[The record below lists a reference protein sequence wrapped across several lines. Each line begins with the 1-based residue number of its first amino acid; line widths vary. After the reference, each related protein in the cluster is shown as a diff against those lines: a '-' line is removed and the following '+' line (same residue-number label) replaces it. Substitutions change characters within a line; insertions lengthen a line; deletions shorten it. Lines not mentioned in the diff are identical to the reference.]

1 MLNVVLCI
9 FNTKKGD
16 FRMSFKKDLTG
27 QKINFLKILAYNY
40 TTKKWVCQC
49 ECNNILEVPTAE
61 LLSNR
66 KKSCGCQKYI
76 RIKNKEGNYPRLK
89 KMYDKLLFEKEASD
103 WEGWEDFKNWSLGHM
118 WMEQLSYKKKIKG
131 KPYSKENLVFG
142 IRYNSQFLPI
152 ESAKDWKIFY
162 NSEDKEF
169 LIRFRYNNTTVKQ
182 EHIKTIPELCQLH
195 IKIYRRY
202 FHKASF
208 FE

>member
-1 MLNVVLCI
+1 MQ
-9 FNTKKGD
+9 KK
-16 FRMSFKKDLTG
+16 FKKDISGKQFSNLKVVVFNPNTG
-27 QKINFLKILAYNY
+27 
-40 TTKKWVCQC
+40 KWICQC
-49 ECNNILEVPTAE
+49 VCGNVIEVEAKNLT
-61 LLSNR
+61 SNR
-66 KKSCGCQKYI
+66 VKSCGCQKYI
-76 RIKNKEGNYPRLK
+76 RIKNKEGSYPRLLQT
-89 KMYDKLLFEKEASD
+89 YHNLQHCNEASD
-103 WEGWEDFKNWSLGHM
+103 WEDWEDFKNWSLGH
-118 WMEQLSYKKKIKG
+118 
-131 KPYSKENLVFG
+131 SKENLIFG

>member
-1 MLNVVLCI
+1 MQ
-9 FNTKKGD
+9 KK
-16 FRMSFKKDLTG
+16 FKKDISGKQFSNLKVIVFNPNTG
-27 QKINFLKILAYNY
+27 
-40 TTKKWVCQC
+40 KWICQC
-49 ECNNILEVPTAE
+49 VCGNVIEVEAKNLT
-61 LLSNR
+61 SNR
-66 KKSCGCQKYI
+66 VKSCGCQKYI
-76 RIKNKEGNYPRLK
+76 RVKNKEGSYPRLLQT
-89 KMYDKLLFEKEASD
+89 YHNLQHCNEASD